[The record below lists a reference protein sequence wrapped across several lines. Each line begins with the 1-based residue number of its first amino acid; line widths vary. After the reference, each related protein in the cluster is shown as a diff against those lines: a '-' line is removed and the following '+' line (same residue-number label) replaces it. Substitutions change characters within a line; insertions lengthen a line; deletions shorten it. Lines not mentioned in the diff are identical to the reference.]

1 MTTYLIL
8 GIVGL
13 VVLAVSLLVGDVL
26 DGLLDGALDGI
37 GGDWFSTEV
46 VGGFVS
52 ALGFGG
58 AIAVSL
64 GAPGPV
70 AALIG
75 VATGTAFAWMAARLT
90 RLVRGA
96 GTDEAP
102 VAADVIGHEAT
113 VLSAIPDEG
122 FGTIRVHVGGH
133 TLRYNASA
141 DLGLEA
147 GSRVHVTSVLSPTA
161 VTVAPIWTELPPAG
175 T

>member
-13 VVLAVSLLVGDVL
+13 VVLGVSLLVGDVL
-26 DGLLDGALDGI
+26 DGLLGGALDGL

-58 AIAVSL
+58 AIAVSA
-64 GAPGPV
+64 GAPGPI
-70 AALIG
+70 ALAVG
-75 VATGTAFAWMAARLT
+75 LVVGTAFAWMAAKLT

-102 VAADVIGHEAT
+102 AAADVVGHQGV
-113 VLSAIPDEG
+113 VLSAIPDDG
-122 FGTIRVHVGGH
+122 FGTIRVYVGGH

-147 GSRVHVTSVLSPTA
+147 GSQVHVTSVLSPTA
-161 VTVAPIWTELPPAG
+161 VTVAPMWSELPG
-175 T
+175 DDR